1 MKTYKTAESVCA
13 GHPDKLCDYISDSIL
28 DACLYKDKSSRVA
41 CEVMATRHRIIVAGE
56 ITCSKGVDIRY
67 EVRRALQKLGYNP
80 LAFLIYVF
88 VHKQSRDIADGVDLS
103 IEARNGD
110 TSCYAHIGAG
120 DQGTVYGYATDE
132 TDEYIPLPLLLSH
145 KICKRLDAV
154 RRDNIIRG
162 IKPDGKAQVTVEYV
176 NGKPKRVKTIVVSL
190 QHEKDKDLDVLKN
203 EIISEVLHPVFTKF
217 PFDADTEILV
227 NPSGRFVEGG
237 PGADTGL
244 TGRKLMVDTYGG
256 LGAHGGGA
264 FSGKDPT
271 KVDRSGAYMARY
283 IAKNIVSASFAK
295 ECQVAIS
302 YAIGK
307 ADPVA
312 VQIDTFGTGKVG
324 DDIIAKAVN
333 DVFNMRPAAI
343 INDFA
348 LRRYSFS
355 DYSAYGHFGN
365 GYPAWEHTDKYREL
379 KEAVEKYGKDDN

>member
-13 GHPDKLCDYISDSIL
+13 GHPDKLCDFISDSIL

-56 ITCSKGVDIRY
+56 ISCSKNVDIRY

-80 LAFLIYVF
+80 FAYLIYVF
-88 VHKQSRDIADGVDLS
+88 VHKQSKDIADGVDLS
-103 IEARNGD
+103 VETRNGD
-110 TSCYAHIGAG
+110 TSCYAHLGAG

-132 TDEYIPLPLLLSH
+132 TDECIPLPLLLSH
-145 KICKRLDAV
+145 KICKRLDSV
-154 RRDNIIRG
+154 RRDNLIRG

-176 NGKPKRVKTIVVSL
+176 NGKPKRVKAIVVSV
-190 QHEKDKDLDVLKN
+190 QYNKDKDLDVLKN
-203 EIISEVLHPVFTKF
+203 EIISEVLHPVFQKF

-264 FSGKDPT
+264 FSDKDPT

-283 IAKNIVSASFAK
+283 IAKNIVSASLAK

-312 VQIDTFGTGKVG
+312 VQVDTFGTGKVG

-343 INDFA
+343 INDFS
-348 LRRYSFS
+348 LRRCSFA

-365 GYPAWEHTDKYREL
+365 GYPAWEHSDKYREL
-379 KEAVEKYGKDDN
+379 KEAVEKYEQDND